1 MLGRRALGALAA
13 VAAASALALLASAC
27 GSSAPQSF
35 HPAGKISSA
44 PGPGASLVHF
54 PFPPDIHI
62 EFQTP
67 LPSDPQQAA
76 VVTTDRNFQLAFYY
90 AQYTQ
95 GKDRRFNE
103 YIAPIARE
111 LAMVVQSNVAP
122 YAVEHKT
129 IRGTIRFYDTTVQ
142 PVPGAPQNLTVS
154 QCVDSSKLPDIDAR
168 TGKRVPGQPPP
179 AHYHTLEGDTFKPVG
194 GGKWLLIA
202 VTSTYYPEGNAKECK
217 P

>member
-95 GKDRRFNE
+95 GKDTRFNN
-103 YIAPIARE
+103 YIAPIATAVAR
-111 LAMVVQSNVAP
+111 VVQSNVAP
-122 YAVEHKT
+122 YAVDHKT
-129 IRGTIRFYDTTVQ
+129 IRGTLRFYDTTVQ
-142 PVPGAPQNLTVS
+142 PVPGAPHNMTVTS
-154 QCVDSSKLPDIDAR
+154 CVDDSKLPDINAR
-168 TGKRVPGQPPP
+168 TGRPIPGSPPP
-179 AHYHTLEGDTFKPVG
+179 SSYYTLESDAFKPMG
-194 GGKWLLIA
+194 AGKWGLIA
-202 VTSTYYPEGNAKECK
+202 ITTQVYPQGNSRECK